1 MPLEFLISNMIHQ
14 VKEVVD
20 FADRFWYVLELKIN
34 KLRAIMQKSDN
45 HYDADISMIRIQ
57 ALESV

>member
-1 MPLEFLISNMIHQ
+1 MIHQ